1 MSCSRIP
8 TPLPPVRPARPARW
22 AQLIAPVLALSL
34 TWTGSARAAPA
45 DPVKTVCAITINSA
59 DEKAAFERHLPRDRY
74 RVVELV
80 ERGRPDWFDA
90 ACRSGLR
97 CDALIIS
104 GHFDDG
110 SEFYADQSDFRDFL
124 TVEQMQQATCS
135 AGCGGLFDQLQEVY
149 LFGCKTLGDEPRQ
162 VAGAEVR
169 RSLIRAGRTPEEAER
184 LAAQLNGRYGQSNRE
199 RIRHLFKDVPL
210 IYGFSGQAP
219 LGRFAGPLV
228 ERYFQTAPAGEVGA
242 GRPSPT
248 LLSLFA
254 PVSMVSAAGLTDAEP
269 NAAVRRDLCG
279 LADRRAGLAGQVA
292 FAHQLLRRDPT
303 ELRMLLDHF
312 ENLFARIGPT
322 QRVQPEVDAALTAIA
337 ADTAARD
344 AYLAFARDADEARVH
359 SRMMALAQRLG
370 WLSADEERDEFARML
385 AQRMQRGGIGKHEV
399 DHVCASRTAPDL
411 PLVHQL
417 VDGGAAQPSQLAH
430 TAVLA
435 CLGDAGAHD
444 RTLRALVGPGP
455 AGDAEIT
462 QVYLRH
468 RPVGDVAQLRR
479 LTAGVAKLPNG
490 PAQLRALDSLARQ
503 RLADAPS
510 LEAVARLFPQARSLE
525 VQRAIA
531 GILIRADHRLL
542 PQAEL
547 ARSLRQHRL
556 RSPNGSDV
564 IDVLIR
570 LLQAG

>member
-8 TPLPPVRPARPARW
+8 TPRP
-22 AQLIAPVLALSL
+22 L
-34 TWTGSARAAPA
+34 ARAAARGLLAAPILALGLIGHALAAAA
-45 DPVKTVCAITINSA
+45 DRVKTVCAITINSA
-59 DEKAAFERHLPRDRY
+59 DEKAAFERHLPSDRY

-110 SEFYADQSDFRDFL
+110 SEFYADQSDFRDHL
-124 TVEQMQQATCS
+124 TVAQMQQATCS
-135 AGCGGLFDQLQEVY
+135 ASCGGLFDQLQEVY
-149 LFGCKTLGDEPRQ
+149 LFGCKTLGGEPRHL
-162 VAGAEVR
+162 AGAEVR

-184 LAAQLNGRYGQSNRE
+184 VAAQLNERYGQSNRE
-199 RIRHLFKDVPL
+199 RIRHIFKDVPV

-228 ERYFQTAPAGEVGA
+228 ERYFQNAPVDEVA
-242 GRPSPT
+242 SGRPSPT

-269 NAAVRRDLCG
+269 NATVRRDLCG
-279 LADRRAGLAGQVA
+279 LADSRAGLSGQIT

-303 ELRMLLDHF
+303 EVRMLLDQL
-312 ENLFARIGPT
+312 ENLFAHIGPT
-322 QRVQPEVDAALTAIA
+322 ERVQPPIDAALSAIS
-337 ADTAARD
+337 ADAMARD
-344 AYLAFARDADEARVH
+344 AYLAFARDADDARVH
-359 SRMMALAQRLG
+359 SRLMALAQRLG
-370 WLSADEERDEFARML
+370 WLSAEQEHDEFARML
-385 AQRMQRGGIGKHEV
+385 AQRMQRGSLGKHEV
-399 DHVCASRTAPDL
+399 DHVCASRATPDL
-411 PLVHQL
+411 PLVQQL
-417 VDGGAAQPSQLAH
+417 VESGAARPGQLAH
-430 TAVLA
+430 SAVLA
-435 CLGDAGAHD
+435 CLGDAAAHEH
-444 RTLRALVGPGP
+444 TLRALVSPQRD
-455 AGDAEIT
+455 GDAEIA

-468 RPVGDVAQLRR
+468 RPVGDVVQLRH
-479 LTAGVAKLPNG
+479 LTAGVARLPSG
-490 PAQLRALDSLARQ
+490 PAQLRALDSLAHQ
-503 RLADAPS
+503 RLADGPS
-510 LEAVARLFPQARSLE
+510 LEAIARLFPLARSLD

-531 GILIRADHRLL
+531 GILIRADYRLL

-556 RSPNGSDV
+556 RSPDGSDV
-564 IDVLIR
+564 IDLLIR

>member
-8 TPLPPVRPARPARW
+8 TPWPETRSAALGLLATP
-22 AQLIAPVLALSL
+22 ILALGL
-34 TWTGSARAAPA
+34 MGNAQAAP

-59 DEKAAFERHLPRDRY
+59 DEKVAFERHLPRDRY
-74 RVVELV
+74 RIVELV

-110 SEFYADQSDFRDFL
+110 SEFYADQSDFRDHL
-124 TVEQMQQATCS
+124 TVAQLQQATCS
-135 AGCGGLFDQLQEVY
+135 ASCGGLFDQLQEVY
-149 LFGCKTLGDEPRQ
+149 LFGCKTLGGEPRHT
-162 VAGAEVR
+162 ASAEVR
-169 RSLIRAGRTPEEAER
+169 RSLVRAGRTPEEAER
-184 LAAQLNGRYGQSNRE
+184 VAAQLNERYGQSNRD
-199 RIRHLFKDVPL
+199 RIRHIFKDVPV
-210 IYGFSGQAP
+210 IYGFSAQAP

-228 ERYFQTAPAGEVGA
+228 ERYFQTAPAGEVA
-242 GRPSPT
+242 SGRPSPT

-254 PVSMVSAAGLTDAEP
+254 PVSMVSAAGLTQSDA

-279 LADRRAGLAGQVA
+279 LADARAGLAGQIA

-303 ELRMLLDHF
+303 EVRMLLDHL
-312 ENLFARIGPT
+312 ETLFSRIGPT
-322 QRVQPEVDAALTAIA
+322 QRVRPDVDAALAAIS
-337 ADTAARD
+337 ADALTRH

-370 WLSADEERDEFARML
+370 WLSAEQERDEFARML
-385 AQRMQRGGIGKHEV
+385 ALRMQRGSLGKHDV
-399 DHVCASRTAPDL
+399 DHVCASRTEPDL
-411 PLVHQL
+411 PLVRQL
-417 VDGGAAQPSQLAH
+417 LDGGSPQPGQLAH
-430 TAVLA
+430 TAALA
-435 CLGDAGAHD
+435 CLGDPAAQE
-444 RTLRALVGPGP
+444 RTVRALVHPGRE
-455 AGDAEIT
+455 GDAEIAE
-462 QVYLRH
+462 VYLRH
-468 RPVGDVAQLRR
+468 RPLRDVAQLRQ
-479 LTAGVAKLPNG
+479 LTAGLAKLPSG
-490 PAQLRALDSLARQ
+490 PAQLRALGSLARQ

-510 LEAVARLFPQARSLE
+510 LETIAGLFPQARSLE

-531 GILIRADHRLL
+531 GILIRADYRLL

-556 RSPNGSDV
+556 RSPDGGDV